1 MQIWMDFL
9 KAGLARKLPKDPV
22 TGSQSGQRVDLRNLR
37 PFLVRHWRK
46 GVMGAGLIMLSSLL
60 IFPQPLISRYLV
72 DNVILGKRLDLL
84 LSVAVLL
91 GGLKLFQ
98 MGSGALQQYFFARFE
113 QDVSL
118 DIQRTLLDHALQLP
132 KAFFDDKEVGYLMS
146 RLVFDVAGLRWF
158 FSSTVVYI
166 VSNILQFIGGIVLLF
181 YLEWRLAIATVVI
194 MPLLVISVRYFS
206 RRMRALS
213 HHGMEQNANVFK
225 RFQETLTSIP
235 LIKAFVSEKRESD
248 RVMSEMQSARQI
260 TMEQT
265 VVGSVAGVI
274 MNIVPNLARAVVFL
288 AGAYLVIKG
297 EWTLG
302 SMLAFQTYLGYVYGP
317 AMFLADANMQL
328 QNASASLERVSALF
342 DIVPEE
348 NTAEGYPVEHLKG
361 EVEFKDVT
369 FSYGEREAVLEDISF
384 RAKPGEHIVI
394 AGPSGVGK
402 TTLVSLILRFYK
414 PSQGE
419 ILFDG
424 QAASQFK
431 LSSLRQ
437 RIGYVSQSTLLLAGT
452 IRENLCYGN
461 PDASQAEIDRST
473 AVAGIDDFIMT
484 LPDKYDSIIGE
495 RGVNLS
501 EGQKQRL
508 SIARAMIKN
517 PDILVLDEP
526 TSSLDSLMEKFIF
539 NALPELLEGKTLF
552 IIAHRL
558 TTIQKADRILLLNEK
573 HLEADGTHH
582 ELMSR
587 SEYYRSLFR

>member
-1 MQIWMDFL
+1 MQIWIDFL

-46 GVMGAGLIMLSSLL
+46 GVMGAGLILLSSLL
-60 IFPQPLISRYLV
+60 VFPQPLISRYLV

-288 AGAYLVIKG
+288 AGAYLVIQG

-361 EVEFKDVT
+361 EVEFKNVT

-384 RAKPGEHIVI
+384 RANPGEHIVI

-402 TTLVSLILRFYK
+402 TTLVSLLLRFYK

-582 ELMSR
+582 ELMRR
-587 SEYYRSLFR
+587 SEYYRSLFH